1 MRKRET
7 ARQNQRKVST
17 IKSAESP
24 KKEKLICEEL
34 RFLSAGLEKN
44 IGGGLKIEQNAME
57 GCKRG

>member
-44 IGGGLKIEQNAME
+44 IGGGLKCEQNAME
-57 GCKRG
+57 DYIRG